1 MHHAFGLF
9 LCSTKTFLFL
19 QRTFHLAFLALT
31 LDFSM
36 TSTTYQIDLPVSA
49 TGQTKLKAGGK
60 GSCVPGLHSLAS
72 QGTEQGGQGWRVGLQ
87 EQEVKAQQGS
97 PPFTLLG

>member
-1 MHHAFGLF
+1 MTTAWQGVGQGSNFP
-9 LCSTKTFLFL
+9 S
-19 QRTFHLAFLALT
+19 LT
-31 LDFSM
+31 LCPPS
-36 TSTTYQIDLPVSA
+36 DLPVSA